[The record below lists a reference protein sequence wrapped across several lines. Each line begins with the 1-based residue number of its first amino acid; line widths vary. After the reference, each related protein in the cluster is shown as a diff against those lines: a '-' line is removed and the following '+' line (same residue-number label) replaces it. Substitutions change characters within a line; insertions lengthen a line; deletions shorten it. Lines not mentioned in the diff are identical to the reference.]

1 MPRPEDLHIDA
12 ALSGFALDYA
22 LQQDYIGP
30 LVAPTLNVQKQSDLY
45 WVHDKSALTIHDIQR
60 APGDE
65 YARVEWDYSTEPYL
79 CKVYGVSAVVPNE
92 LIANADPSID
102 PSQDAVAAV
111 TGSVMLAAEKRIAD
125 KAFSASVFTQT
136 SALTSTARWDSSA
149 PDPWGNRVTA
159 NAAVQPTTG
168 KKVNTLII
176 NDTVWE
182 WLRQQTAVKNAIF
195 GSTGTFGVPTQAQV
209 ASVLGMKQIIVGSS
223 SYWNG
228 SAFVPIW
235 GKSAIWAYYPDS
247 VSQNSG
253 QIIVPMRTMVWNVD
267 GVGRFQVS
275 APEWVQGRKSYI
287 HYVDDYTDEKVTCA
301 AAGYLFTTVIS

>member
-22 LQQDYIGP
+22 MQQDFIGP

-45 WVHDKSALTIHDIQR
+45 WIADKNALTIHDIQR

-65 YARVEWDYSTEPYL
+65 YAKVDWAHSTEPYM
-79 CKVYGVSAVVPNE
+79 CKGYGVSAVVPKE
-92 LIANADPSID
+92 LIANADPSVD
-102 PSQDAVAAV
+102 PSQDAIAAV
-111 TGSVMLAAEKRIAD
+111 TGSVMLNAEKRIAD

-136 SALTSTARWDSSA
+136 SALAGVARWDA
-149 PDPWGNRVTA
+149 ATPDPWGNRKTA
-159 NAAVQPTTG
+159 NAVLHPPTG

-176 NDTVWE
+176 NDDVWE
-182 WLRQQTAVKNAIF
+182 FLRDMTAIKAAIY
-195 GSTGTFGVPTQAQV
+195 GDGPKGVPTPAQV
-209 ASVLGMKQIIVGSS
+209 ASVLGLKQIWIGAG

-228 SAFVPIW
+228 AAFVPIW
-235 GKSAIWAYYPDS
+235 GKSALWAYYPES
-247 VSQNSG
+247 VSQNAG
-253 QIIVPMRTMVWNVD
+253 RIVVPMRTMAWNVD

-275 APEWVQGRKSYI
+275 APEWVQSRKSYV